1 MKRNSSIGMLERVIS
16 QRNNVSKYIRRIT
29 LKKHLTDLREH
40 LFKIIVF
47 FIIMMFAQLYVRV
60 GILLSCGK
68 HWHDCIISLR
78 GEIWSR
84 ISSLTPL
91 IFIEVPV
98 PNQ

>member
-1 MKRNSSIGMLERVIS
+1 
-16 QRNNVSKYIRRIT
+16 
-29 LKKHLTDLREH
+29 
-40 LFKIIVF
+40 
-47 FIIMMFAQLYVRV
+47 MMFAQLYVRV

-84 ISSLTPL
+84 ISRLTPL